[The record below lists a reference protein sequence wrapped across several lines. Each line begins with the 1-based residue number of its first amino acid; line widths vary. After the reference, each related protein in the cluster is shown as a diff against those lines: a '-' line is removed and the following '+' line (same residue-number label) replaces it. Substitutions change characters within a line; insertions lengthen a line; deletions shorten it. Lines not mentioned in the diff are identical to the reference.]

1 MRFALI
7 IRYELTVKF
16 RFNPRCG
23 SVFAVV
29 LVCGLINKVNT
40 DDKQRYK
47 AQLLVL
53 QLGYYFD
60 DNKNYKY
67 YFSDV
72 MLVPVDPTYNL
83 LMVKD
88 LLWYVLHL
96 YK

>member
-1 MRFALI
+1 VVL
-7 IRYELTVKF
+7 
-16 RFNPRCG
+16 
-23 SVFAVV
+23 SFAVV
-29 LVCGLINKVNT
+29 LVCGLINKVNS

-53 QLGYYFD
+53 ELGYYFD
-60 DNKNYKY
+60 DNKNYKL

-72 MLVPVDPTYNL
+72 ILVPVHPTYNL

>member
-1 MRFALI
+1 VVL
-7 IRYELTVKF
+7 
-16 RFNPRCG
+16 
-23 SVFAVV
+23 SFAVV
-29 LVCGLINKVNT
+29 LVCGLINKVNS

-53 QLGYYFD
+53 ELGYYFD
-60 DNKNYKY
+60 DNKNYKL

-72 MLVPVDPTYNL
+72 ILVPVDPTYNL

>member
-1 MRFALI
+1 MVL
-7 IRYELTVKF
+7 
-16 RFNPRCG
+16 
-23 SVFAVV
+23 SFAVV
-29 LVCGLINKVNT
+29 LVCGLINKVNS

-53 QLGYYFD
+53 ELGYYFD
-60 DNKNYKY
+60 DNKNYKL

-72 MLVPVDPTYNL
+72 ILVPVDPTYNL